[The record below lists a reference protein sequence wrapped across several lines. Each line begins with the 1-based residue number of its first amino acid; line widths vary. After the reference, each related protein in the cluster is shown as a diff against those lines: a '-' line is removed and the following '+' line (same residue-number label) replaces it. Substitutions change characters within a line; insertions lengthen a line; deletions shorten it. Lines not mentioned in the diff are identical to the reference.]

1 VTVAFEVDPA
11 TTADPD
17 QPREV
22 GLLEVVRQ
30 HLDAATEGAYHG
42 HEGWEQFVA
51 DTRESF
57 DAFEPRFELRDLGE
71 QVLAWGMIRVS
82 GKGSGIDME
91 FPVGGIFDCSG
102 GKITRWQDFGS
113 KEKALE
119 AAGVSEK
126 PLLLSATRSG
136 DAGPRGAA

>member
-1 VTVAFEVDPA
+1 MSE
-11 TTADPD
+11 
-17 QPREV
+17 EN
-22 GLLEVVRQ
+22 LELVRQ
-30 HLDAATEGAYHG
+30 HLDAVEREDFPAALSCLDTDLEWIPHRAATEGAYHG

-57 DAFEPRFELRDLGE
+57 DIFEPRFELRDLGE

-119 AAGVSEK
+119 AAGVRE
-126 PLLLSATRSG
+126 
-136 DAGPRGAA
+136 